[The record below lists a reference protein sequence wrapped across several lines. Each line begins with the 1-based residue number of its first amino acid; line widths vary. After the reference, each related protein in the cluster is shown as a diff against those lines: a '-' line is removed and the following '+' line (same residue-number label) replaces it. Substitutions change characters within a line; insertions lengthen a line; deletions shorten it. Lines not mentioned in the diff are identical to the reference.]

1 MTSKGDHALLHAA
14 ADVSIA
20 EVRRIAGGCA
30 TDEEPA
36 QSCQTAEVETCH
48 RGFHGM
54 APRCG

>member
-1 MTSKGDHALLHAA
+1 MASTGDHALLHAV

-30 TDEEPA
+30 IDEEPA
-36 QSCQTAEVETCH
+36 QSCATPEVDTCH

-54 APRCG
+54 APR